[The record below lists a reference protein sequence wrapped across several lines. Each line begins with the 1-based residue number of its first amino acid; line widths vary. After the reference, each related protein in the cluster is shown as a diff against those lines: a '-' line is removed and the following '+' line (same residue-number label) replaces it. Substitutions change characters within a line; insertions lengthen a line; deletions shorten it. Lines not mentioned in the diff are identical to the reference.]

1 MKKDTFL
8 LKISVSHPIGEEG
21 KTEYVTRNTL
31 TRNLRSRKQNRC
43 GRRLIK
49 DLGER
54 LTMNETDR
62 NGFNSEELRPHPLVT
77 SASPSK
83 WFRTKNIAKSQIR
96 MYLKVRWSQM

>member
-8 LKISVSHPIGEEG
+8 LKISVSHSIGEEG

-54 LTMNETDR
+54 LTMKETDR
-62 NGFNSEELRPHPLVT
+62 NGFN
-77 SASPSK
+77 
-83 WFRTKNIAKSQIR
+83 
-96 MYLKVRWSQM
+96 KVRNFVPIHLSPLPRPVNDFERKTSRNRKLECI